1 MKTAIITIHGYFN
14 HGNRLQNYALQTALR
29 KLGAEVSTWV
39 VRTDGN
45 PVKRCAN
52 YFTKRVNDRRQ
63 LKSRKEMVREKNF
76 KAFSDRYIET
86 RFFYEKDGKIPR
98 GADADT
104 DVFVVGSDQ
113 VWNPL
118 FWWDGSNSMHLHNCC
133 LAFTD
138 KKKVSY
144 AASFGIPELP
154 EAWQTLMAPLLS
166 DFDVLSVRE
175 QEGRKILQEMG
186 CACEVVLDPT
196 MLLTA
201 GEWREVES
209 AEVGSDEN
217 YALVFFLGKQPETV
231 KQKIREEAQKAGQKV
246 IDLMDPACPYYTKG
260 PGTFVELIDKAA
272 MVYTDSFHASV
283 FSILFHRPFAV
294 FARQHANRADMSSRI
309 TTLLSSLELDGR
321 ISNADAFAVIDDFA
335 DVDKKLAAVK
345 ARSIQFLADAIA
357 VRAPFSGDE

>member
-1 MKTAIITIHGYFN
+1 MKTAIVTIHGYFN
-14 HGNRLQNYALQTALR
+14 YGNRLQNYALQTALR
-29 KLGAEVSTWV
+29 KLGADVSTWV
-39 VRTDGN
+39 VSTDVN
-45 PVKRCAN
+45 LLRRCAN
-52 YFTKRVNDRRQ
+52 KVTKRVNDKRK
-63 LKSRKEMVREKNF
+63 LKSWREIVREKNF
-76 KAFSDRYIET
+76 KAFSDGYIET
-86 RFFYEKDGKIPR
+86 RFFYEKDGKIPQ
-98 GADADT
+98 GADTDT

-118 FWWDGSNSMHLHNCC
+118 FWWGGSNSIHLHNCC
-133 LAFTD
+133 LAFTN

-154 EAWQTLMAPLLS
+154 EEWKERMAPLLS
-166 DFDVLSVRE
+166 EFDVLSVRE
-175 QEGRKILQEMG
+175 QEGRRILQEMG
-186 CACEVVLDPT
+186 RDSQVVLDPT

-201 GEWREVES
+201 QEWREVES
-209 AEVGSDEN
+209 AEAGNGEN

-246 IDLMDPACPYYTKG
+246 IDLMDPGCPYYTKG

-309 TTLLSSLELDGR
+309 TTLLSSLELDGT
-321 ISNADAFAVIDDFA
+321 ISTADTFAVFDDFA
-335 DVDKKLAAVK
+335 DVDEKLAAVK
-345 ARSIQFLADAIA
+345 ARSVKFLADAIS
-357 VRAPFSGDE
+357 V